1 MDYIV
6 TGDVPKLSKKEID
19 DIQKHYKK
27 IKIRNN
33 KHLYLKLGTP
43 RYQFGTPEQIK
54 EINKKLNN
62 SLRVMEKR
70 REFLKKTPP
79 NLTRESK

>member
-43 RYQFGTPEQIK
+43 KYLE
-54 EINKKLNN
+54 N
-62 SLRVMEKR
+62 
-70 REFLKKTPP
+70 
-79 NLTRESK
+79 